1 MTLIYSI
8 KVNEY
13 ATLLLLPPFLV
24 VGSNLKGKNL
34 LLEEQI
40 LSFKSRANF
49 KRLPHPEKLIGNHT
63 TYYYIIFGKEA
74 GGVY

>member
-1 MTLIYSI
+1 MLYKALSTVIDTAKMLLINSI
-8 KVNEY
+8 EVNEY

-40 LSFKSRANF
+40 LSFKSRATF
-49 KRLPHPEKLIGNHT
+49 KRLPQPEKLT
-63 TYYYIIFGKEA
+63 
-74 GGVY
+74 